1 MCCILPV
8 DTTVEPAPYSK
19 TDQARVWMCYAG
31 FSGDLEKTAM
41 AAQVPLTV
49 VRALEHDFNWVAKL
63 KKLKT
68 GAGAPEA
75 EKLAN
80 RAVSYIQARRMR
92 DIVERALNLV
102 EDEEAL
108 LRAVLKFKL
117 SKEGDVEQIEVS
129 PKALLDL
136 AKALEAAHSA
146 CYRALGDKVPA
157 QADPVE
163 SRERSGNS
171 LTTVRDVLN
180 VLDSMRQKT
189 LSPASNEATSI

>member
-1 MCCILPV
+1 METPL
-8 DTTVEPAPYSK
+8 YSK

-31 FSGDLEKTAM
+31 FGGDLEKTAM
-41 AAQVPLTV
+41 AAQVPLAV
-49 VRALEHDFNWVAKL
+49 VRALEHDFNWIVKL

-80 RAVSYIQARRMR
+80 RAVSYIQARRLR
-92 DIVERALNLV
+92 EIVERAINLV

-108 LRAVLKFKL
+108 LRAMLKFHL
-117 SKEGDVEQIEVS
+117 TKEGDVDRVEVNS
-129 PKALLDL
+129 KALLDL
-136 AKALEAAHSA
+136 AKAMESAHSA

-163 SRERSGNS
+163 SREKGGNS

-180 VLDSMRQKT
+180 VLEDMRQKT
-189 LSPASNEATSI
+189 LSPAIDATR